1 MVTSEHTVL
10 TDRQVEVLELREQGY
25 TQREIADRLGTTDSN
40 VSAVERAARANVEK
54 AQRTLDLVAAIR
66 APVRFTA
73 PAGESF
79 DDLVDEVYARGDDAD
94 VTVAYPRPELYSV
107 LYEELSAHASQNRL
121 ETPVEVAVSADGDVT
136 VHVEESAPESETDG
150 ETPENSSGDTASQ

>member
-40 VSAVERAARANVEK
+40 VSAVERAARTNVEK
-54 AQRTLDLVAAIR
+54 AERTLDLVAAIR

-79 DDLVDEVYARGDDAD
+79 DDLVDEVYARGDDAG
-94 VTVAYPRPELYSV
+94 VAVAHPRPKLYSV

-121 ETPVEVAVSADGDVT
+121 ETPVEVAVSVDGDVT
-136 VHVEESAPESETDG
+136 VHVEQSARDG
-150 ETPENSSGDTASQ
+150 DADVTPFENSDGDTP